1 MAYDVNDTK
10 EMAKDKA
17 TEVAQTAQ
25 SAAGDVA
32 TTAKEQAQAFTD
44 EARYQAR
51 QLLGTTRQQLSEQA
65 EQRTQEASKGLRR
78 LADQVQAL
86 GEGRP
91 QDAGQVG
98 DWARQLQGR
107 LRQWATRLDSGGV
120 DGAARDLSS
129 FARRRPLVFL
139 GGCLVAGVVVGR
151 LVKDVAGADGA
162 GQTGSPQRTSGM
174 ALGDGRR
181 DVALPPP
188 DGPTLVEQSASMGPA
203 MGTGTMP

>member
-1 MAYDVNDTK
+1 MAYNDVNDTK
-10 EMAKDKA
+10 ELAKEKA

-32 TTAKEQAQAFTD
+32 TTAKQQAQAFTD
-44 EARYQAR
+44 EAKYHAR
-51 QLLGTTRQQLSEQA
+51 QLFGTTRQQLSEQA
-65 EQRTQEASKGLRR
+65 EQRTQEASKGLHR

-91 QDAGQVG
+91 QDAGPVG
-98 DWARQLQGR
+98 DWARQLQTR

-139 GGCLVAGVVVGR
+139 GGCMAAGVVVGR
-151 LVKDVAGADGA
+151 LVKDVAGVE
-162 GQTGSPQRTSGM
+162 GQTAGSEQRTSRPG
-174 ALGDGRR
+174 LTDGRR
-181 DVALPPP
+181 EVALPPP
-188 DGPTLVEQSASMGPA
+188 DGPSLIEQPASMGST
-203 MGTGTMP
+203 MGAGTIP

>member
-1 MAYDVNDTK
+1 MAYDVDDKK
-10 EMAKDKA
+10 EMAKDMA

-44 EARYQAR
+44 EARHQAR
-51 QLLGTTRQQLSEQA
+51 QLYGTTRQQLSEQA
-65 EQRTQEASKGLRR
+65 EQKAQEASKGLHR

-98 DWARQLQGR
+98 DWARQLQTR

-120 DGAARDLSS
+120 DGAARDLSR

-139 GGCLVAGVVVGR
+139 GGCMVAGVVVGR
-151 LVKDVAGADGA
+151 LVKDVAGADG
-162 GQTGSPQRTSGM
+162 QTGWEQPAGRAG
-174 ALGDGRR
+174 LDDGRR

-188 DGPTLVEQSASMGPA
+188 DGPSPVEQPASVGTG
-203 MGTGTMP
+203 MGTRTMP